1 LRVNEL
7 YPYDRKKRTRILL
20 QQRSK
25 RVASVWKEPLI
36 LIVVL
41 VVLWLG
47 ADAILSLESRCYD
60 LAKYATDATLQ
71 SECRPFLPGPL
82 SIGVWLWLGANRDFV
97 IAIAAVVVAVFSI
110 TLYGATRALGRVAGE
125 QLADMK
131 VAIAASQEATDAAT
145 RSAEIVIGL
154 ERAWLFIDKC
164 RLASDDDYRT
174 SNNWTIVLRWRNVGR
189 APAIVEEF
197 ILKLCDIDEL
207 PTVPDYSEAS
217 LVVCNAHAVMPGQ
230 TFVTQRLGPSSAIA
244 MKEGE
249 PVRFVLFG
257 KIIYRQLSG
266 ARHATGFAL
275 SVSPHAPTA
284 SVYRND
290 AYNYWN

>member
-1 LRVNEL
+1 
-7 YPYDRKKRTRILL
+7 
-20 QQRSK
+20 
-25 RVASVWKEPLI
+25 
-36 LIVVL
+36 
-41 VVLWLG
+41 
-47 ADAILSLESRCYD
+47 
-60 LAKYATDATLQ
+60 
-71 SECRPFLPGPL
+71 
-82 SIGVWLWLGANRDFV
+82 
-97 IAIAAVVVAVFSI
+97 
-110 TLYGATRALGRVAGE
+110 
-125 QLADMK
+125 MK
-131 VAIAASQEATDAAT
+131 LAIAASQGATDAAA

-197 ILKLCDIDEL
+197 ILKLCDIDKL
-207 PTVPDYSEAS
+207 PTGPDYSDPS

-249 PVRFVLFG
+249 PVRVVLFG
-257 KIIYRQLSG
+257 KILYRQLSG
-266 ARHATGFAL
+266 TRHATGFAL
-275 SVSPHAPTA
+275 SVSPEAPTA
-284 SVYRND
+284 SVHRND

>member
-1 LRVNEL
+1 
-7 YPYDRKKRTRILL
+7 L
-20 QQRSK
+20 QKRSK

-41 VVLWLG
+41 VVIWLG
-47 ADAILSLESRCYD
+47 ADAVLSLETRCYD

-71 SECRPFLPGPL
+71 SECKPFLPGPL
-82 SIGVWLWLGANRDFV
+82 SIGIWLWLGANRDFV
-97 IAIAAVVVAVFSI
+97 IAISAVVVAVFSM
-110 TLYGATRALGRVAGE
+110 TLYGGTRALWRVANE
-125 QLADMK
+125 QLDDMK
-131 VAIAASQEATDAAT
+131 MAIRASQEATEAAA
-145 RSAEIVIGL
+145 RSADIVIQL
-154 ERAWLFIDKC
+154 ERSWLFIDRY
-164 RLASDDDYRT
+164 RLTGDDGYQT

-197 ILKLCDIDEL
+197 ILKLCDIDVL
-207 PTVPDYSEAS
+207 PPHPDYSDAS

-230 TFVTQRLGPSSAIA
+230 TFVTQRLGPSPAIA

-249 PVRFVLFG
+249 PVQFVIFG

-266 ARHATGFAL
+266 GRHATGFAM